1 MTNKPLGVALFLLL
15 ALATGFG
22 QTTFKGLTPGKS
34 TRADVER
41 VLGRPVKKV
50 SETLVEYAQQQLKL
64 THTGVTLNSGKIYV
78 QYRDGSAAA
87 IAERIELVLC
97 PRDDSSIEIQNSEC
111 KVFAMH
117 DEYDRGPDSALSG
130 GSLDALQSVGDK
142 IIWYFGSPRY
152 MTRTDIHKTSA
163 TGSSSEVRWGFYSK
177 ELYEATA
184 PTENCTGVLRGEWET
199 NRGRTTFTRGNEYG
213 RLRGTYADNGGTF
226 TGEIQGD
233 NLKGEWKDS
242 TGSGTMF
249 LQLYYPG
256 AKQFTGSWERSS
268 GTGAAK
274 GTWEG
279 RCVQTKAGGND

>member
-1 MTNKPLGVALFLLL
+1 MRRTLTVILFVLF
-15 ALATGFG
+15 TSVICFG
-22 QTTFKGLTPGKS
+22 QSSFNGLTPGKS
-34 TRADVER
+34 TRAEVER
-41 VLGRPVKKV
+41 VLGQPVKKV
-50 SETLVEYAQQQLKL
+50 SATLSEYAPRQLKL
-64 THTGVTLNSGKIYV
+64 TNAGVTLNSGKIYV
-78 QYRDGSAAA
+78 QYRDGLPAA
-87 IAERIELVLC
+87 IAERIELLLC
-97 PRDDSSIEIQNSEC
+97 ARDERSIEIRNSEC
-111 KVFAMH
+111 KVLSMH

-130 GSLDALQSVGDK
+130 GALDAYQSVGDK
-142 IIWYFGSPRY
+142 IIWYFGPPRY
-152 MTRTDIHKTSA
+152 MTRTDIHKASA

-213 RLRGTYADNGGTF
+213 RLRGSYADNNGTF

-249 LQLYYPG
+249 LQLYFPG
-256 AKQFTGSWERSS
+256 AKQFTGSWERTS
-268 GTGAAK
+268 GTGPAK

-279 RCVQTKAGGND
+279 RCVETKSNGNN